1 MRDPDLR
8 QIYFIGK
15 YFLSYNLDCTEVSQ
29 LFDQALKL
37 ITIILGFAKM
47 DQRKTPIPN
56 LEFVKI
62 INVTNKH
69 CHMCCKEFSSV
80 SELHV
85 HINNDHDFRHPC
97 EYLIA
102 KHIVNY
108 YEIWYSPSNE
118 DLGQCVSISAM
129 LKRIQDQ
136 QEPKDKK
143 PKI

>member
-1 MRDPDLR
+1 
-8 QIYFIGK
+8 
-15 YFLSYNLDCTEVSQ
+15 
-29 LFDQALKL
+29 
-37 ITIILGFAKM
+37 M

-108 YEIWYSPSNE
+108 YEIWYRPSNE
-118 DLGQCVSISAM
+118 DLGQFVSISAIM
-129 LKRIQDQ
+129 KCIQVQ
-136 QEPKDKK
+136 QEPKNRKYEK
-143 PKI
+143 